1 MAPTRRVTQADLAR
15 RAGVSRSC
23 VSRVVRGLD
32 KVSDDKRE
40 RILAAARELGYIDN
54 GLATAL
60 AGNRRRRLV
69 GFLPQEIS
77 NTVFGDVYDSLKAGL
92 GPEGCQLV
100 IVEGSFDPDDED
112 ARLRELVSFAPDC
125 IVVAGYAGSTDALA
139 AAVHS
144 IPIVSVTRRV
154 DEDRVISVM
163 GDDRAGAALAVE
175 HLVGL
180 GHERIAHLQLPP
192 TIPYEGRAAG
202 YTAAMEDAGLA
213 PRLVTPRTQGRRDAR
228 EAARALFAT
237 GAAHR
242 RLLRQRPH
250 GARRPGGPARRRCRT
265 SPGRSPSSATTL
277 RARPAPPDRRPSTRG
292 PPSRGASRP
301 ASSAPSR
308 GRGRR
313 GGRRTLPPGP
323 GAGPRRAAG
332 DGAAEA
338 RRSGDA
344 RPGGARGSGR
354 GSGGPPH

>member
-15 RAGVSRSC
+15 RAGVFRSC

-92 GPEGCQLV
+92 GSEGCQLV

-112 ARLRELVSFAPDC
+112 ARLRELVSFALDC

-154 DEDRVISVM
+154 DEDRK
-163 GDDRAGAALAVE
+163 
-175 HLVGL
+175 
-180 GHERIAHLQLPP
+180 
-192 TIPYEGRAAG
+192 
-202 YTAAMEDAGLA
+202 
-213 PRLVTPRTQGRRDAR
+213 
-228 EAARALFAT
+228 
-237 GAAHR
+237 
-242 RLLRQRPH
+242 
-250 GARRPGGPARRRCRT
+250 
-265 SPGRSPSSATTL
+265 
-277 RARPAPPDRRPSTRG
+277 STR
-292 PPSRGASRP
+292 
-301 ASSAPSR
+301 
-308 GRGRR
+308 
-313 GGRRTLPPGP
+313 
-323 GAGPRRAAG
+323 
-332 DGAAEA
+332 
-338 RRSGDA
+338 
-344 RPGGARGSGR
+344 
-354 GSGGPPH
+354 